1 MTPRAEVKPKET
13 FAFLRIT
20 LPALW
25 RRPLGLG
32 EHERARR
39 ALGYTFCSTDWGAWA
54 VIVWR

>member
-1 MTPRAEVKPKET
+1 MTPRAEVKLKET

-54 VIVWR
+54 VVV